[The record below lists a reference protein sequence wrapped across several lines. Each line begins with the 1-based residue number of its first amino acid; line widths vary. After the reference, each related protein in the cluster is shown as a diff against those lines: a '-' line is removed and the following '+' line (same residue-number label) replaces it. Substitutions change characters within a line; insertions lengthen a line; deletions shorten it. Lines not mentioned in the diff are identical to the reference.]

1 MQEFSL
7 WPIIFIIFILYPQ
20 FNQLILRW
28 RRVSALRACEVKRKS
43 RIITLIH
50 RQESVGFLGMFSRN
64 FINIE
69 DSEEVLRAIRMTSD
83 DTPIDLIIHTPGGLL
98 LAAEQIANALNDHP
112 AKVTVV
118 VPHYAMS
125 GGTLIA
131 LAADEILMDK
141 HAVLGPVDPQIG
153 QYPAASLLKVVA
165 DKPVAEIDDETLILA
180 DIGRKAI
187 GQTRDFV
194 VHLLKDNMEEE
205 KAEEIAQKL
214 TEGRWT
220 HDYPITSDEAK
231 EIGLLVNTELD
242 SNICDIMSLY
252 PQSGKGRPSVQYIP
266 MPYPKGPGTK

>member
-1 MQEFSL
+1 MEGFSL
-7 WPIIFIIFILYPQ
+7 WPILFFIFILYPQ

-64 FINIE
+64 YINIE

-83 DTPIDLIIHTPGGLL
+83 DTPIDLIVHTPGGLL

-112 AKVTVV
+112 AKVTVI

-141 HAVLGPVDPQIG
+141 NAVLGPVDPQIG
-153 QYPAASLLKVVA
+153 QYPVASLLKVMK
-165 DKPVAEIDDETLILA
+165 DKPIAEIDDQTIIFA
-180 DIGRKAI
+180 DIGKKAI
-187 GQTRDFV
+187 DQTWNFV
-194 VHLLKDNMEEE
+194 VHLLKDNMDEE
-205 KAEEIAQKL
+205 KAKEIATKL

-220 HDYPITSDEAK
+220 HDYPIMPDEAK
-231 EIGLLVNTELD
+231 EIGLLVNTDVD
-242 SNICDIMSLY
+242 SSICDIMS
-252 PQSGKGRPSVQYIP
+252 
-266 MPYPKGPGTK
+266 